1 MCVPDTQLHIDPT
14 VALRLVEENSH
25 HESPRVPAV
34 RAEEINHALEN
45 GIATRLLVLLPQFLG
60 SREAFL

>member
-1 MCVPDTQLHIDPT
+1 MNRQEFLRCV
-14 VALRLVEENSH
+14 
-25 HESPRVPAV
+25 
-34 RAEEINHALEN
+34 AEEINHALEN